1 MKKRQLEEKMTRKW
15 CVMSRIVGKQYEPN
29 QNNEEKVK
37 PKEGRNGG
45 CKREH
50 KQGGGKQEH
59 GVRLKAAYGPGFLWE
74 LLGITIGAVLLVP
87 KIGGTM

>member
-37 PKEGRNGG
+37 HKERIGDASGNHNREG
-45 CKREH
+45 EH
-50 KQGGGKQEH
+50 KNMG
-59 GVRLKAAYGPGFLWE
+59 
-74 LLGITIGAVLLVP
+74 
-87 KIGGTM
+87 